1 MAFDLATKRE
11 LPRPFKTNTRRKNA
25 STIILYF
32 LLILLAI
39 LCFLPFY
46 MMMINSTHTSNDIAT
61 QLNILPGNA
70 FTNNYRRMMES
81 VNMWQGFKNSLI
93 ISVSSTA
100 LAAYFGALTAYGFS
114 KYKFKGSKV
123 LFGILLGSMM
133 FPSQLGL
140 IGFFKVCSELNL
152 INKHLALIIP
162 AIANANF
169 AFFVK
174 LYIDAAVPNEI
185 VESARIDGCGEFKIF
200 NKIVIPIITPSI
212 ATMSIFTFIASWNSY
227 LVPLVVLY
235 DEQKY
240 TVPILTAMAKGV
252 YRTDFG
258 AVYVAIAMSMVPI
271 MIVFAFC
278 SKYIIG
284 GLTAGAVKQ

>member
-1 MAFDLATKRE
+1 MAFDLATKKE
-11 LPRPFKTNTRRKNA
+11 LGRPFKTSTGKKNL
-25 STIILYF
+25 STITLYF

-46 MMMINSTHTSNDIAT
+46 MMMINATHTSNDIAT
-61 QLNILPGNA
+61 QLNILPGEA
-70 FTNNYRRMMES
+70 FADNYKRMMES

-114 KYKFKGSKV
+114 KYHFKGSKV

-140 IGFFKVCSELNL
+140 IGFFKVCSELHL

-169 AFFVK
+169 VFFVK
-174 LYIDAAVPNEI
+174 LYMDAAVPNEI

-200 NKIVIPIITPSI
+200 NKIVLPMITPSI

-271 MIVFAFC
+271 MVVFAFC